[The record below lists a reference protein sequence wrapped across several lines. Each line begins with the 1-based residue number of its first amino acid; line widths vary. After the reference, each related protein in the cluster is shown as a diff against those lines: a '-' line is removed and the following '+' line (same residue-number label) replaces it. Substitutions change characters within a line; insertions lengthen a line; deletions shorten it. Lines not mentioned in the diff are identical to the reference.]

1 MTMSGGGFSLDGWV
15 SDQTVCCDNELG
27 GFSLDGWVSHQTVCC
42 VFFLQDKVKAAFKR
56 GWIAGQ
62 KKIKS
67 EDGENG
73 GWGKLGE

>member
-1 MTMSGGGFSLDGWV
+1 MTRLCVVTMSWGVLFGWV
-15 SDQTVCCDNELG
+15 GESP
-27 GFSLDGWVSHQTVCC
+27 DGLLC
-42 VFFLQDKVKAAFKR
+42 FFLQDKVKAAFKR

-67 EDGENG
+67 EDGENR